1 MVDRYIGNWR
11 DADLDMT
18 DDRSVPAAMWWIIG
32 AATLVGMAGLAAFA
46 RSRHDDLARFPDDAP
61 GRTTRQSYF
70 GNFAVAGKT
79 VTIGK
84 PRQEVYDFYRN
95 FDNLAKFMENI
106 ISVRTVGDLCHWE
119 INAPGQSVKIVTR
132 IVSDRAGE
140 EIAWSSTEDS
150 QIETRG
156 KVLFRDAP
164 GDRGTE
170 VEAIVAYD
178 PPAGTL
184 GRMVAQLFQRE
195 PNIQGRRDLKRLKMI
210 METGEI
216 ATNRNRK
223 TEQEGH

>member
-1 MVDRYIGNWR
+1 MVDRNIGKWR
-11 DADLDMT
+11 NADFGPSRAGGHSQAVWL
-18 DDRSVPAAMWWIIG
+18 
-32 AATLVGMAGLAAFA
+32 TLGMAALIGTAGLFALA
-46 RSRHDDLARFPDDAP
+46 RSKSDKLDRFPDDAP
-61 GRTTRQSYF
+61 GRTARQSYF
-70 GNFAVAGKT
+70 GDYAVTGKT
-79 VTIGK
+79 VIIGK
-84 PRQEVYDFYRN
+84 PRLEVYAFYRD
-95 FDNLAKFMENI
+95 FGNLAKFMENI
-106 ISVRTVGDLCHWE
+106 TSVWTVGDLCHWE

-170 VEAIVAYD
+170 VEAIIAYD

-184 GRMVAQLFQRE
+184 GRMIAKLFQRE
-195 PNIQGRRDLKRLKMI
+195 PSVQGRRDLKRLKMI

-223 TEQEGH
+223 TEQEGQ